1 MALPADFP
9 KEFYRGKPAAI
20 ALDFFV
26 DLAKTTPFNVMS
38 HTITFQVYEPYRSE
52 PVLEIPLTSY
62 DTNKAQGTVTAAQTS
77 ALKAMKYRSQ
87 LVYTLG
93 GSPGIWTRGALL
105 VSDVYVETTD
115 S

>member
-9 KEFYRGKPAAI
+9 REFYRGKPTAI
-20 ALDFFV
+20 ALEFFT
-26 DLAKTTPFNVMS
+26 DEAMTTAFNVMS
-38 HTITFQVYEPYRSE
+38 HSITFQVYEPFRSD
-52 PVLEIPLTSY
+52 PVLEVALTSY
-62 DTNKAQGTVTAAQTS
+62 DTNKAQGTVTAAQTA

>member
-1 MALPADFP
+1 MSLPADFP
-9 KEFYRGKPAAI
+9 REIYRGKPAAI
-20 ALDFFV
+20 ALEFFT

-38 HTITFQVYEPYRSE
+38 HSITFQVYEPYRSE
-52 PVLEIPLTSY
+52 PVLEVPLTSY
-62 DTNKAQGTVTAAQTS
+62 DTNKAEGVITAVQTA

-87 LVYTLG
+87 LVYSIG